1 MSKRKTIKR
10 VYITDDVHQLLIDG
24 LKELGYEIDYAPKV
38 SLDIVRK
45 KIKHYEGIIINS
57 KVLMDRE
64 MLDGAPKLQFIGRLG
79 SGLEIIDLAYA
90 KKQGVKVFRAPAGNS
105 NAVGEHAL
113 GMLLALSNN
122 LIKSNLEVKSMIW
135 DREGNR
141 GFELKG
147 KTIGIIGFGHTGR
160 QFARKL
166 KGFQTKI
173 LIYDKYR
180 QRFPEEFRYVTNVRN
195 LDTLLSKADVISFHL
210 PLTEETIGFF
220 DEKKLGKS
228 KDGVILLNTSRGLV
242 IPTSVLIKGLE
253 QQKIAG
259 ACLDVFENE
268 KPKTYSEK
276 EQKAYQKLFGMP
288 NVIVS
293 PHVAGWTVESK
304 RKLSEILLRQVKRLA
319 NNAKM

>member
-1 MSKRKTIKR
+1 MPKKKPGKR
-10 VYITDDVHQLLIDG
+10 VYITDDVHPLLIEG
-24 LKELGYEIDYAPKV
+24 LKELGYRIDYAPKV
-38 SLDIVRK
+38 PLSTVRK
-45 KIKHYEGIIINS
+45 KIKDYDGIIINS
-57 KVLMDRE
+57 KVLMDRS
-64 MLDGAPKLQFIGRLG
+64 MLDDAVKLKFIGRLG

-90 KKQGVKVFRAPAGNS
+90 KKRGVKVFRAPAGNS

-113 GMLLALSNN
+113 GMLLALANN

-147 KTIGIIGFGHTGR
+147 KTIGIIGFGHTGS

-180 QRFPEEFRYVTNVRN
+180 QRLPDEFRSVVRVKN
-195 LDTLLSKADVISFHL
+195 LDTLLSKADVVSFHL
-210 PLTEETIGFF
+210 PLTDETVGFF
-220 DEKKLGKS
+220 DKKKLETC
-228 KDGVILLNTSRGLV
+228 KDGVILLNTSRGAV
-242 IPTSVLIKGLE
+242 IQTSVLVEGLE
-253 QQKIAG
+253 TKKIGG

-276 EQKAYQKLFGMP
+276 ELKMYKKLLSMS

-304 RKLSEILLRQVKRLA
+304 RKLSEILLRQIRKIPIGR
-319 NNAKM
+319 

>member
-1 MSKRKTIKR
+1 
-10 VYITDDVHQLLIDG
+10 
-24 LKELGYEIDYAPKV
+24 
-38 SLDIVRK
+38 
-45 KIKHYEGIIINS
+45 
-57 KVLMDRE
+57 
-64 MLDGAPKLQFIGRLG
+64 MLDDAVKLKFIGRLG

-90 KKQGVKVFRAPAGNS
+90 KKRGVKVFRAPAGNS

-113 GMLLALSNN
+113 GMLLALANN

-147 KTIGIIGFGHTGR
+147 KTIGIIGFGHTGS

-180 QRFPEEFRYVTNVRN
+180 QRLPDEFRSVVRVKN
-195 LDTLLSKADVISFHL
+195 LDTLLSKADVVSFHL
-210 PLTEETIGFF
+210 PLTDETVGFF
-220 DEKKLGKS
+220 DKKKLETC
-228 KDGVILLNTSRGLV
+228 KDGVILLNTSRGAV
-242 IPTSVLIKGLE
+242 IQTSVLVEGLE
-253 QQKIAG
+253 TKKIGG

-276 EQKAYQKLFGMP
+276 ELKMYKKLLSMS

-304 RKLSEILLRQVKRLA
+304 RKLSEILLRQIRKIPIGR
-319 NNAKM
+319 

>member
-1 MSKRKTIKR
+1 MPQKKAIRR
-10 VYITDDVHQLLIDG
+10 VYITDDVHPLLIEG
-24 LKELGYEIDYAPKV
+24 LKELGYEVDYAPKV
-38 SLDIVRK
+38 PLATVRK
-45 KIKHYEGIIINS
+45 KIKNYDGIIINS
-57 KVLMDRE
+57 KVLMDRA
-64 MLDGAPKLQFIGRLG
+64 MLDGAPKLRFIGRLG

-90 KKQGVKVFRAPAGNS
+90 KKKGVKVFRAPAGNS

-122 LIKSNLEVKSMIW
+122 LIKSNLEVKSMVW

-147 KTIGIIGFGHTGR
+147 KTIGIIGFGHTGS

-173 LIYDKYR
+173 LVYDKYR
-180 QRFPEEFRYVTNVRN
+180 QRLPDEFRYVTRIKN
-195 LDTLLSKADVISFHL
+195 LDTLLSRADVLSFHL
-210 PLTEETIGFF
+210 PLTEETVGFF
-220 DEKKLGKS
+220 DEKKLEKC
-228 KDGVILLNTSRGLV
+228 KDGVIIVNTSRGLV
-242 IPTSVLIKGLE
+242 IPTSVLINGLE
-253 QQKIAG
+253 SGKIKG

-268 KPKTYSEK
+268 KPKTYSENEK
-276 EQKAYQKLFGMP
+276 KTYRTLLAMP

-304 RKLSEILLRQVKRLA
+304 RKLSEILLRQIKRLDK
-319 NNAKM
+319 NG

>member
-1 MSKRKTIKR
+1 MPKKNTEKR
-10 VYITDDVHQLLIDG
+10 VYITDDVHPLLIKG
-24 LKELGYEIDYAPKV
+24 LTEIGYNIDYAPKV
-38 SLDIVRK
+38 PLSTVRK
-45 KIKHYEGIIINS
+45 KIMHYDGIIINS
-57 KVLMDRE
+57 KVLMDQS
-64 MLDGAPKLQFIGRLG
+64 MLDAAVKLKFIGRLG

-90 KKQGVKVFRAPAGNS
+90 KKKKIKVFRAPAGNS

-113 GMLLALSNN
+113 GMLLALANN

-147 KTIGIIGFGHTGR
+147 KTIGIIGFGHTGS

-180 QRFPEEFRYVTNVRN
+180 QRLPDEFRYGTRVKN
-195 LDTLLSKADVISFHL
+195 LDTLLSQADVLSFHL
-210 PLTEETIGFF
+210 PLTDETIGFF
-220 DEKKLGKS
+220 DEEILGTC
-228 KDGVILLNTSRGLV
+228 KDGVIVLNTSRGLV
-242 IPTSVLIKGLE
+242 IPTAVLLKGLE
-253 QQKIAG
+253 SKKIGG

-276 EQKAYQKLFGMP
+276 ELKAYKKLFSMP

-293 PHVAGWTVESK
+293 PHVAGWTIESK
-304 RKLSEILLRQVKRLA
+304 RKLSEILLRQIKRIPVKE
-319 NNAKM
+319 

>member
-1 MSKRKTIKR
+1 MPKKQVRKR
-10 VYITDDVHQLLIDG
+10 VYITDDVHPLLIEG
-24 LKELGYEIDYAPKV
+24 LEELGYSIDYAPKV
-38 SLDIVRK
+38 PLSTVRK
-45 KIKHYEGIIINS
+45 KIKDYDGIIINS

-64 MLDGAPKLQFIGRLG
+64 MLDAAIKLKFIGRLG

-90 KKQGVKVFRAPAGNS
+90 KKKGVKVFRAPAGNS

-113 GMLLALSNN
+113 GMLLALANN
-122 LIKSNLEVKSMIW
+122 LIKSNLEVKSLVW

-147 KTIGIIGFGHTGR
+147 KTIGIIGFGHTGS

-173 LIYDKYR
+173 LVYDKYR
-180 QRFPEEFRYVTNVRN
+180 QRLPEEFRYVTRVRN
-195 LDTLLSKADVISFHL
+195 LDTLLSKADVLSFHL
-210 PLTEETIGFF
+210 PLTDETIGFF
-220 DEKKLGKS
+220 DEEQLAS
-228 KDGVILLNTSRGLV
+228 CRDGVIIINTSRGAV
-242 IPTSVLIKGLE
+242 IPTSVLIIGLE
-253 QQKIAG
+253 TKKIGG

-268 KPKTYSEK
+268 KPKTYSEN
-276 EQKAYQKLFGMP
+276 ELKAYKKLFAMP

-304 RKLSEILLRQVKRLA
+304 RKLSEILLRQIKRM
-319 NNAKM
+319 K

>member
-1 MSKRKTIKR
+1 MPTKKTEKR
-10 VYITDDVHQLLIDG
+10 VYITDDVHPLLMEG
-24 LKELGYEIDYAPKV
+24 LIELGYIIDYAPKV
-38 SLDIVRK
+38 PLSTVRK
-45 KIKHYEGIIINS
+45 KIKVYDGIIINS
-57 KVLMDRE
+57 KVLMDKS
-64 MLDGAPKLQFIGRLG
+64 MLDAAVKLKFIGRLG

-90 KKQGVKVFRAPAGNS
+90 KKKGIKVFRAPAGNS

-122 LIKSNLEVKSMIW
+122 LMKSNLEVKNMVW

-147 KTIGIIGFGHTGR
+147 KTIGIIGFGHTGS

-173 LIYDKYR
+173 LVYDKYR
-180 QRFPEEFRYVTNVRN
+180 QRLPDEFRYVTR
-195 LDTLLSKADVISFHL
+195 LRKLETLLAKADVLSFHL

-220 DEKKLGKS
+220 DKEKLDKS
-228 KDGVILLNTSRGLV
+228 KNGVIVLNTSRGSV
-242 IPTSVLIKGLE
+242 ISTSILLKGLKAK
-253 QQKIAG
+253 KIGG

-276 EQKAYQKLFGMP
+276 ELKAYKALFAMP

-293 PHVAGWTVESK
+293 PHVAGWTIESK
-304 RKLSEILLRQVKRLA
+304 RKLSEILLRQIRKIPT
-319 NNAKM
+319 KEK